1 MGPLQNLFL
10 VADADNPHS
19 AAFERTR
26 ALALA
31 AGARVHVAAF
41 AYTRIAAFIEAD
53 AVRKAREAQMETAM
67 HSVEQQ
73 ATCLRDIGVE
83 ASSRVTWAET
93 PLPGILSEAYRREA
107 QLLIKDVGQV
117 SGLHRLLTTE
127 LDLELLRRGRL
138 PLMLVAEGSPGTPRR
153 VAVAVDV
160 LKGSALLNHDLLDR
174 GREIARLG
182 EGELHLVHV
191 GPSLSLPAGADAAG
205 VAAGQA
211 LAGELRAQRLEAFQR
226 LAEAAQLPK
235 EHCHLLEGPVATT
248 LRDFAVA
255 HRIDLLVLATANKA
269 QGDRQLMGR
278 VAEDVVAQASCSLL
292 CVPVEAARPD

>member
-1 MGPLQNLFL
+1 MSHLQNLFL
-10 VADADNPHS
+10 IADADAPHS
-19 AAFERTR
+19 AAFERAR

-41 AYTRIAAFIEAD
+41 PYSRIATFIDAA

-67 HSVEQQ
+67 RCVEDQ
-73 ATCLRDIGVE
+73 ATYLRDLGIE
-83 ASSRVTWAET
+83 ASSRVIWAET
-93 PLPGILSEAYRREA
+93 PLPEILTEAYRQQA

-117 SGLHRLLTTE
+117 SGLHRLLTTA
-127 LDLELLRRGRL
+127 LDLELLRHGRL
-138 PLMLVAEGSPGTPRR
+138 PLMLVAEGSPGTPRQ

-160 LKGSALLNHDLLDR
+160 LEGPDELNHELLDR

-182 EGELHLVHV
+182 EAELHLVHV
-191 GPSLSLPAGADAAG
+191 GPSLPAGADGAG

-211 LAGELRAQRLEAFQR
+211 LAAELQAQRLDAFQQ
-226 LAEAAQLPK
+226 LADSAQLPK
-235 EHCHLLEGPVATT
+235 ERCHLLEGAVAAT

-278 VAEDVVAQASCSLL
+278 VAEEIVAQAPCSLL
-292 CVPVEAARPD
+292 CLPVDAAQPD

>member
-1 MGPLQNLFL
+1 MSHLQNLFL
-10 VADADNPHS
+10 IADADAPHS
-19 AAFERTR
+19 AAFERVR

-31 AGARVHVAAF
+31 AEARVH
-41 AYTRIAAFIEAD
+41 IAAFPYSRYAAFIDAD

-67 HSVEQQ
+67 RSVEQQ
-73 ATCLRDIGVE
+73 STCLRDIGIQ
-83 ASSRVTWAET
+83 ASSRVIWAET
-93 PLPGILSEAYRREA
+93 PLPEILTEAYRQQA

-117 SGLHRLLTTE
+117 SGLHRLLTTA
-127 LDLELLRRGRL
+127 LDLELLRHGRL
-138 PLMLVAEGSPGTPRR
+138 PLMLVAEGSPGTPRQ

-160 LKGSALLNHDLLDR
+160 LEGPDKLNHELLDR

-182 EGELHLVHV
+182 EAELHLVHV
-191 GPSLSLPAGADAAG
+191 GPSLSRPAGADGAG

-211 LAGELRAQRLEAFQR
+211 LAAELQAQRLDAFLQ
-226 LAEAAQLPK
+226 LADSAQLP
-235 EHCHLLEGPVATT
+235 EERCHLLEGAVAAT

-278 VAEDVVAQASCSLL
+278 VAEEIVAQAPCSLL
-292 CVPVEAARPD
+292 CLPVEAAQPD